1 MANGDLFG
9 PDKDT
14 LRTLLPIR
22 EVARQL
28 VSKHGCA
35 GPHILAD
42 GTALCPFH
50 ADTNE
55 SFYLWDGDDGVERFW
70 CQPCGFGG
78 DIFDLIRRSLN
89 VSFPASVEEAQR
101 MWAAMPPGYVAPA
114 VQKKY
119 TPSMDTWRNSVD
131 VARNYAAREDRQG
144 IFAVALGLVPNDL
157 EHAQKAHEWDRFLRD
172 TWRWGITPPEG
183 HADAAGVLR
192 GNLILMP
199 HYDTKDEL
207 TGCKTRSG
215 PQKGSLPGSKYVGLY
230 GEWLGR
236 RYRDVLLT
244 EGESDAAY
252 GAYTAARERIPIDVF
267 ALPSGAGKPPLVE
280 HADFLR
286 GARTIYLAFDPDEAG
301 IRTTREWIEFLAG
314 QGFPDIRVCSLPW
327 GRDLRSARP
336 VLADLL
342 AKAKTPLPAPG
353 DVLERPEKQGWDRLD
368 TQGNRRQVTSW
379 VIEPL
384 AKLAGGDEPG
394 LDVLLHSRRA
404 SVKTTIRWADMEG
417 TRTFNKWANRHDMN
431 FTGSDAD
438 RKAIV
443 LHVEADASIL
453 PQIFQTEQVG
463 AQPAPEDYAFAG
475 ESMVYPNAYLGK
487 MPWRYTPY
495 NKSAADVSDRIL
507 LPLPEDTIPF
517 EWSWLDSFLR
527 LSDPSVTNPIL
538 AWVVAASRRHT
549 VKNFPLLYV
558 GGSSGV
564 GKSTLARLAMKL
576 GGSAIEVNLGAVT
589 PFVLTKTL
597 AATTNIPVF
606 VDEWTLLS
614 RQDTL
619 EQFQGAI
626 PLLYTGERAERGQ
639 ADLSMVTYRMTAPT
653 IIAGEQ
659 ELQLDREIDR
669 MVAVFPSR
677 SSQNTDALASI
688 EHAPLEGFAWAL
700 HNYLL
705 SGADLT
711 PLDYA
716 PAASRPIYNQQV
728 LLAGWRIL
736 QDFLFSAQMGGEE
749 VPDLPAVPD
758 LSCFERAAEDRLGAN
773 IYEVALSAGV
783 PMRDKNGVPVVW
795 ADEEGRGTWVRV
807 RELIG
812 EIKSRRLDLK
822 LPGGERAM
830 LRYFEERHTV
840 AKSRDIRPTG
850 ASTYVRA
857 ALIEDLHVTPQQEG
871 IVA

>member
-1 MANGDLFG
+1 VANGDLFG

-55 SFYLWDGDDGVERFW
+55 SFYLWDGDDGIERFW

-89 VSFPASVEEAQR
+89 SRSLPPSKRRQR
-101 MWAAMPPGYVAPA
+101 MWAAMPPGYTAPA

-157 EHAQKAHEWDRFLRD
+157 EHAQEAHEWDRFFRD

-236 RYRDVLLT
+236 RYRDVFLLR
-244 EGESDAAY
+244 ESP
-252 GAYTAARERIPIDVF
+252 TP
-267 ALPSGAGKPPLVE
+267 
-280 HADFLR
+280 HT
-286 GARTIYLAFDPDEAG
+286 ARTPPRASVSPSTCSHFPRARGSHRLSSTPTSCAAHA
-301 IRTTREWIEFLAG
+301 RSTSRSTRTKRASSTTREWIEFLAG

-336 VLADLL
+336 VLSDLL

-527 LSDPSVTNPIL
+527 LSDPSITHPIL

-549 VKNFPLLYV
+549 VKNFPLLYI

-564 GKSTLARLAMKL
+564 GKSTLSRLAMRW
-576 GGSAIEVNLGAVT
+576 GV
-589 PFVLTKTL
+589 
-597 AATTNIPVF
+597 
-606 VDEWTLLS
+606 
-614 RQDTL
+614 RH
-619 EQFQGAI
+619 
-626 PLLYTGERAERGQ
+626 RGQ
-639 ADLSMVTYRMTAPT
+639 P
-653 IIAGEQ
+653 
-659 ELQLDREIDR
+659 
-669 MVAVFPSR
+669 
-677 SSQNTDALASI
+677 
-688 EHAPLEGFAWAL
+688 
-700 HNYLL
+700 
-705 SGADLT
+705 
-711 PLDYA
+711 
-716 PAASRPIYNQQV
+716 
-728 LLAGWRIL
+728 
-736 QDFLFSAQMGGEE
+736 
-749 VPDLPAVPD
+749 
-758 LSCFERAAEDRLGAN
+758 
-773 IYEVALSAGV
+773 
-783 PMRDKNGVPVVW
+783 
-795 ADEEGRGTWVRV
+795 
-807 RELIG
+807 
-812 EIKSRRLDLK
+812 RR
-822 LPGGERAM
+822 
-830 LRYFEERHTV
+830 RH
-840 AKSRDIRPTG
+840 P
-850 ASTYVRA
+850 VRA
-857 ALIEDLHVTPQQEG
+857 HEDARGDHQHPGVRG
-871 IVA
+871 